1 MADRVIFVCILLLA
15 GLYWWATE
23 KLPSLEI
30 GDPLGPK
37 AFPRL
42 LVVALLVTAVI
53 LLIEMVK
60 GRKPASPD
68 AISMTP
74 GASRTAVYRVVAGV
88 VLWTFLFFF
97 TFEYLGYV
105 IATAIYLLAMTSYF
119 HRGKHVTNV
128 LTSILFAA
136 GSYFMFVHVLGV
148 NLARGLLNF

>member
-42 LVVALLVTAVI
+42 LVVALIVTAVI
-53 LLIEMVK
+53 LLLEMIR
-60 GRKPASPD
+60 GRKPPSPN
-68 AISMTP
+68 AVSMTP
-74 GASRTAVYRVVAGV
+74 GTSRTGVYHIVAGV
-88 VLWTFLFFF
+88 AIWTFLFFF
-97 TFEYLGYV
+97 VFEFLGYV
-105 IATAIYLLAMTSYF
+105 IATSIYLLVMTSYF

-148 NLARGLLNF
+148 NLARGILNF